1 MTAPVTTS
9 VPDQSNRRI
18 GQAERGV
25 YPFEH
30 AISEKC
36 SDDDDSD
43 AQLRAS
49 PELAELS
56 AALERAEA
64 VEGALWALFEA
75 TKEPRHVVS
84 AGAIAHAVA
93 ARLGWPAK
101 PLQTA
106 PFLASIAAALGGAGL
121 TSKRTRRGRGG
132 RPGVVSVAKR
142 SWIGIRLR

>member
-1 MTAPVTTS
+1 L
-9 VPDQSNRRI
+9 
-18 GQAERGV
+18 G
-25 YPFEH
+25 
-30 AISEKC
+30 
-36 SDDDDSD
+36 SDDEPD
-43 AQLRAS
+43 AYT
-49 PELAELS
+49 PEIAELK

-121 TSKRTRRGRGG
+121 TSRRTRRGNQD
-132 RPGVVSVAKR
+132 KR
-142 SWIGIRLR
+142 RTTVPRCWIGIRPRGDERAVGKSDDALGDHNNARVAAVEG